1 MHNVLGKW
9 LGNTLSHISEGKKDF
24 IQLQT
29 QEKTTSLDSIL
40 ACIPATPQKLALKLL
55 GAIFTVEELARSNS
69 LKLKA
74 GTYLIQK
81 FHIESDAKLITVTH
95 YMIK

>member
-40 ACIPATPQKLALKLL
+40 VCIPATPQKLALKLL
-55 GAIFTVEELARSNS
+55 GAIFTVEELARSNCTKVEGRDLLDPKIS
-69 LKLKA
+69 
-74 GTYLIQK
+74 
-81 FHIESDAKLITVTH
+81 H
-95 YMIK
+95 